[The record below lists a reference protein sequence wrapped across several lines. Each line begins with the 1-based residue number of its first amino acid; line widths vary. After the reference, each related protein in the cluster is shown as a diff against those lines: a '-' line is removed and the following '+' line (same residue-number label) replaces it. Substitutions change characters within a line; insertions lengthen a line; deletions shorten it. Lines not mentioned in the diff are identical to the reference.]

1 MDELGT
7 LGPEPSDA
15 DLAGPADEEVGEP
28 PTVGELFAY
37 MESQD
42 TEEREDAIS
51 LLAELVCG
59 AFGDDGAM
67 LGHEVRAAGGV
78 PILARL
84 LEDPSSTV
92 QQQTLLVLGNLCTT
106 AVDAGAA
113 RTKEQ
118 LRKAGASRPL
128 VRFLQPPDRDADET
142 ELMLCCGALQ
152 NLCDDSEW
160 SLQVMAHGAVPRL
173 EELLTHE
180 QPMVVRYASGTLR
193 NLCLSLNPGTTAPA
207 DGLLSS
213 TALKA
218 IRRRAKQAEL
228 EQLARTRAAARI
240 KHAASKMSMVA
251 RLRRIENNKRAA
263 ARRAATLPPH
273 LSQSRASARC
283 RG

>member
-1 MDELGT
+1 
-7 LGPEPSDA
+7 
-15 DLAGPADEEVGEP
+15 
-28 PTVGELFAY
+28 

-142 ELMLCCGALQ
+142 ELML
-152 NLCDDSEW
+152 
-160 SLQVMAHGAVPRL
+160 
-173 EELLTHE
+173 
-180 QPMVVRYASGTLR
+180 
-193 NLCLSLNPGTTAPA
+193 
-207 DGLLSS
+207 
-213 TALKA
+213 
-218 IRRRAKQAEL
+218 
-228 EQLARTRAAARI
+228 AAARS
-240 KHAASKMSMVA
+240 KTCATTASGA
-251 RLRRIENNKRAA
+251 
-263 ARRAATLPPH
+263 
-273 LSQSRASARC
+273 C
-283 RG
+283 R